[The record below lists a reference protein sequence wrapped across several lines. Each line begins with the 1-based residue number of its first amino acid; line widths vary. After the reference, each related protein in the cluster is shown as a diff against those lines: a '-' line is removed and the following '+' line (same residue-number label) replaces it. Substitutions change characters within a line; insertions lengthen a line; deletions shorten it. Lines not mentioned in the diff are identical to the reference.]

1 MTLLGREIVDAVS
14 IAAVTAAIVVAGRRE
29 ERRDVVHGF
38 RRPRSRLATVSALG
52 AVALVAAIGV
62 VAVFGRHRLRP

>member
-14 IAAVTAAIVVAGRRE
+14 IAAVTATMLVAGRRE
-29 ERRDVVHGF
+29 EQRDVVHDVG
-38 RRPRSRLATVSALG
+38 RPRSRLARVSALG

-62 VAVFGRHRLRP
+62 VAVFGPHRLRP